1 MTDLNMNG
9 KEDDRLIKL
18 LRDALPRVE
27 GDADAG
33 RDLWP
38 DVLKRID
45 AKPAAVPWF
54 DWALLG
60 GLMGLAAFFPAAIP
74 VVLYY
79 L

>member
-1 MTDLNMNG
+1 MKANN
-9 KEDDRLIKL
+9 EDRLKKL
-18 LRDALPRVE
+18 LVEAIAPVEENAEPR
-27 GDADAG
+27 

-38 DVLKRID
+38 AVLRRLD
-45 AKPAAVPWF
+45 ETTTPPWF

-60 GLMGLAAFFPAAIP
+60 GLTVMAVAFPAAIP